1 MDSKPEAKARF
12 TYIRTADTVQCPHC
26 DYVRPI
32 KNISSVHEHIKAKHS
47 GSFKHKCKHC
57 PYESAVKQN
66 LDSHILSRHPEYSE
80 KKQKEFVCPADCP
93 YAANTRGQLRSHY
106 LLKHLTSE
114 VNSVLGTTQNGQIIC
129 TCCGADFKS
138 KPAFVYHV
146 VNCLSP
152 DILADEEVR
161 QGLGLSEPA
170 VQEPVHT
177 EPLPLVAEE
186 VAEAV
191 S

>member
-1 MDSKPEAKARF
+1 MESKTRF

-26 DYVRPI
+26 DYVRPL

-47 GSFKHKCKHC
+47 GTFKHKCKHC

-66 LDSHILSRHPEYSE
+66 LDSHILSRHPEHSA
-80 KKQKEFVCPADCP
+80 KKQKEFVCPSDCS

-106 LLKHLTSE
+106 LLKHLTHE
-114 VNSVLGTTQNGQIIC
+114 VTTMLGEKNGLIIC
-129 TCCGADFKS
+129 TCCGSDFKS
-138 KPAFVYHV
+138 KPAFVYHA

-152 DILADEEVR
+152 DLLAKDEVL
-161 QGLGLSEPA
+161 QGLGLSHE
-170 VQEPVHT
+170 
-177 EPLPLVAEE
+177 LPPQTALPTGE
-186 VAEAV
+186 VAAL